1 MRILFLMILCFLI
14 SDTTYAQS
22 EFKIENQKSRITIPF
37 KLINNL
43 IFVPIKLNG
52 EELTFLLDTGV
63 EQTVLFS
70 LNENNEV
77 QLNDV
82 EIIKLKGLGNG
93 NAINGYKSSNNKLAI
108 KKFVDLNHSLYIVLD
123 QEFNFSSHVGIPVN
137 GILGYHFFKNH
148 LVEINYSRSRIYVY
162 AKDNKKKTKKLQKRY
177 TKDSISLELNKP
189 YVFKN
194 ITNKGKTK
202 YSKLLIDTGNSDA
215 AWIFNNESGKIPLPD
230 IYLEDYLGRGFNGN
244 VYGKRGRI
252 DKIDFGGHVFE
263 KALTNFPDSISTQS
277 VNFVDHRVGSIGGEI
292 LSRFTLFFDYPNNAM
307 YSSPNKTINDPFSF
321 NMSGIEVVH
330 AGLQWINEVY
340 ERSIGGIKIYTGSNA
355 TSSYKTLESEN
366 TKGMQVQF
374 RLIPVFKVSNV
385 RKESEAYKA
394 GLRKDDRILKI
405 NNRHAERYTIQ
416 TIHELLKSE
425 EGKTIEMQIERLGIE
440 MKVEFKLKKVL

>member
-1 MRILFLMILCFLI
+1 MRLLFLLFFSFFI
-14 SDTTYAQS
+14 SLPTFAQS
-22 EFKIENQKSRITIPF
+22 EFKIAKKKCKVVIPF

-63 EQTVLFS
+63 EETVLFS
-70 LNENNEV
+70 LDEKNEV

-82 EIIKLKGLGNG
+82 EVIKLKGLGSG
-93 NAINGYKSSNNKLAI
+93 EAINGYKSSNNKFEI
-108 KKFVDLNHSLYIVLD
+108 KKFVDEKHSIYIVLD
-123 QEFNFSSHVGIPVN
+123 QDFNSSSHVGIPVN

-148 LVEINYSRSRIYVY
+148 LVEINYSRKKIYVY
-162 AKDNKKKTKKLQKRY
+162 AKDNQRNEKKLQKRY

-215 AWIFNNESGKIPLPD
+215 AWVFNNESVKIPLPD
-230 IYLEDYLGRGFNGN
+230 NYLEDFLGRGFNGN

-252 DKIDFGGHVFE
+252 DKLDFGGHVFE

-292 LSRFTLFFDYPNNAM
+292 LSRFTLFVDYPNNAI
-307 YSSPNKTINDPFSF
+307 YTLPNDTINDPFNF
-321 NMSGIEVVH
+321 NMSGVEVEH
-330 AGLQWINEVY
+330 AGLQWVNEVIQKQV
-340 ERSIGGIKIYTGSNA
+340 SGIKVYTDSNA
-355 TSSYKTLESEN
+355 TNSYKTGDN
-366 TKGMQVQF
+366 DTNRGIQVQF
-374 RLIPVFKVSNV
+374 NLIPIFKISNV
-385 RKESEAYKA
+385 RKDSEAEKA
-394 GLRKDDRILKI
+394 GLKKGDRILKI
-405 NNRHAERYTIQ
+405 NNSSAERFTIQ
-416 TIHELLKSE
+416 KIHELFKSE
-425 EGKTIEMQIERLGIE
+425 EGKTIEMQIERLGVE
-440 MKVEFKLKKVL
+440 MKVTFKLKKVL